1 MSGAT
6 SSTTPRLNLL
16 PDFPGRKLVYRP
28 LDSGIS
34 GIRVI
39 VVLHA
44 AEREAPLRCFLRTI
58 SIHEGKS
65 TEPYN
70 ALSYYW
76 GSIENPETVE
86 VYCGSREYDEFGGSF
101 DIPITSNCALA
112 LRQFRAHATAER
124 QPLVVWTDALCINQ
138 IDTEERSAQ
147 VTIMRD
153 IYKAA
158 HSVWMWIG
166 GDSLAAEAGL
176 HNLYLRANNKHRSEV
191 FTEVCPN
198 ARLDWMA
205 AMQIEAAKGIED
217 NFEDM
222 RQQNI
227 AVFASATYWQRG
239 WIIQEAT
246 ANDNTYFC
254 YGPAR
259 YRMISWR
266 LLADIVRK
274 VKKVIPE

>member
-34 GIRVI
+34 GTRVI

-86 VYCGSREYDEFGGSF
+86 VYCGSRE
-101 DIPITSNCALA
+101 
-112 LRQFRAHATAER
+112 
-124 QPLVVWTDALCINQ
+124 
-138 IDTEERSAQ
+138 
-147 VTIMRD
+147 
-153 IYKAA
+153 
-158 HSVWMWIG
+158 
-166 GDSLAAEAGL
+166 
-176 HNLYLRANNKHRSEV
+176 
-191 FTEVCPN
+191 
-198 ARLDWMA
+198 
-205 AMQIEAAKGIED
+205 
-217 NFEDM
+217 
-222 RQQNI
+222 
-227 AVFASATYWQRG
+227 
-239 WIIQEAT
+239 
-246 ANDNTYFC
+246 
-254 YGPAR
+254 
-259 YRMISWR
+259 
-266 LLADIVRK
+266 
-274 VKKVIPE
+274 